1 MSSFDR
7 LKFDAKTIF
16 AAGVA
21 AADPFQAVSR
31 TLRLLPDKLCA
42 GKASLPRATE
52 SKIHLLAVG
61 KAAGPMAAAA
71 EEILGEHLGKGL
83 AVSKYDHL
91 WPLQR
96 VQLLQAGHPL
106 PDANGVAAT
115 AAVKA
120 LLQAAAPTDLVL
132 CLLSGGAS
140 ALLPAPPAG
149 INLEEKLA
157 TTELLLG
164 CGASI
169 QEINCVRKHL
179 STLKGGGLARLAA
192 PRRMLTLI
200 LSDVVGDPLDVIASG
215 PTVPDPTTFADT
227 LAVIERYQLLN
238 RLPASVRSY
247 LQRGR
252 AGRVP
257 ETPKPGEACFEGNV
271 VQLVGSNSQSLRAAA
286 AKAAELGYT
295 PWVLTSSLTGET
307 RQVAAVHAAIA
318 RELAAHGQPVPP
330 PACLLSGGE
339 TTVTLRGQGRGGR
352 NQEFALAA
360 AHGIAGLTDVVIL
373 AAGTDGTDGPTDA
386 AGALVDGGTLQRA
399 RQAGLDPLRHL
410 EQNDAY
416 PLFAALGDLLVTG
429 PTNTNVMD
437 LQLILVGRPVAKG

>member
-1 MSSFDR
+1 MSNLEL
-7 LKFDAKTIF
+7 LKSHAKTIF

-21 AADPFQAVSR
+21 AADPFQAVR
-31 TLRLLPDKLCA
+31 RVLGVQPNKLCA
-42 GKASLPRATE
+42 GTSGIPRTAGT
-52 SKIHLLAVG
+52 KIQLIAVG
-61 KAAGPMAAAA
+61 KAAAPMAAAA
-71 EEILGEHLGKGL
+71 EGILGEALGAGL

-96 VQLLQAGHPL
+96 VKLLQAGHPL
-106 PDANGVAAT
+106 PDTNGEVAA
-115 AAVKA
+115 AAVRK
-120 LLQAAAPTDLVL
+120 LLAEAGPADLIL

-140 ALLPAPPAG
+140 ALLPAPATG
-149 INLEEKLA
+149 ISLGEKMA
-157 TTELLLG
+157 TTELLLA

-192 PRRMLTLI
+192 PRRMLTLV

-215 PTVPDPTTFADT
+215 PTVPDPTSFADA
-227 LAVIERYQLLN
+227 LAVINRYQLLP
-238 RLPASVRSY
+238 RLPAAVR
-247 LQRGR
+247 QRLERGC
-252 AGRVP
+252 AGQLP
-257 ETPKPGEACFEGNV
+257 ETPKPGDGCFAGNL

-318 RELAAHGQPVPP
+318 RELASHGQPVSP

-339 TTVTLRGQGRGGR
+339 TTVTLRGRGLGGR

-360 AHGIAGLTDVVIL
+360 AHGIAGLQDVVIL
-373 AAGTDGTDGPTDA
+373 AGGTDGTDGPTDA
-386 AGALVDGGTLQRA
+386 AGALADGSTLERA
-399 RQAGLDPLRHL
+399 RQRGLDPLGQL

-416 PLFAALGDLLVTG
+416 PLFAALGDLLLTG

-437 LQLILVGRPVAKG
+437 LQLILVGKPAPAG

>member
-1 MSSFDR
+1 MPSFDR

-31 TLRLLPDKLCA
+31 TLKLLQDKLCA
-42 GKASLPRATE
+42 STASLPRAAG
-52 SKIHLLAVG
+52 SKIHLIAVG

-71 EEILGEHLGKGL
+71 EALLGEQLGRGL

-120 LLQAAAPTDLVL
+120 LLQAAAPNDLVL

-149 INLEEKLA
+149 ICLEEKLA
-157 TTELLLG
+157 TTELLLA
-164 CGASI
+164 CGVSI

-179 STLKGGGLARLAA
+179 STLKGGGLTRLAA
-192 PRRMLTLI
+192 PRRMLTLV

-215 PTVPDPTTFADT
+215 PTVPDPTTFADA
-227 LAVIERYQLLN
+227 LAVIERYQLLH

-247 LQRGR
+247 LQRGN
-252 AGRVP
+252 AGQLP
-257 ETPKPGEACFEGNV
+257 ETPKPGEACFAGNV
-271 VQLVGSNSQSLRAAA
+271 VELVGSNSQSLRAAA

-318 RELAAHGQPVPP
+318 RELATHGQPVPP

-373 AAGTDGTDGPTDA
+373 SAGTDGTDGPTDA
-386 AGALVDGGTLQRA
+386 AGALADGHTLERA
-399 RQAGLDPLRHL
+399 RQVGLDPLRHL

-416 PLFAALGDLLVTG
+416 PLFTALGDLLLTG